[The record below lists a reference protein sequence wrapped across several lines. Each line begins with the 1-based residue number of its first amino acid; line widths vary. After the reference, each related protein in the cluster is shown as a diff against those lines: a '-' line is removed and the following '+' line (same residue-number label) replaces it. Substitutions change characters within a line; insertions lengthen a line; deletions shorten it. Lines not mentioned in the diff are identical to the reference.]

1 MVSGG
6 IITECPGGLPW
17 NNFVRIQIHTFHHLL
32 FIYDIRRSSG
42 TDYGICQGLFPVLC
56 RLDVCLFLL
65 VRRTCRCGKLF
76 SGAGVFFHMRCFA
89 CCSAGVFSERKYAL
103 IFFKNFR
110 IFNTSR
116 LRIESCPAMRFAF
129 CFSLLS
135 FLWVSIDSLITS
147 AVIEALG
154 LIEVYLLTTTVVLK
168 AIGKL
173 KRTRLQYVQFL
184 SA

>member
-1 MVSGG
+1 
-6 IITECPGGLPW
+6 
-17 NNFVRIQIHTFHHLL
+17 
-32 FIYDIRRSSG
+32 
-42 TDYGICQGLFPVLC
+42 
-56 RLDVCLFLL
+56 
-65 VRRTCRCGKLF
+65 
-76 SGAGVFFHMRCFA
+76 
-89 CCSAGVFSERKYAL
+89 
-103 IFFKNFR
+103 
-110 IFNTSR
+110 
-116 LRIESCPAMRFAF
+116 MRFAF